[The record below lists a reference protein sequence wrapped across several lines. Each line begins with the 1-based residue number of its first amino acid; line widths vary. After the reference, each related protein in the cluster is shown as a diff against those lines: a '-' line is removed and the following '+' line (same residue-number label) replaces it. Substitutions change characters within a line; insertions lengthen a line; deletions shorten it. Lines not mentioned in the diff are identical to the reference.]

1 MYVRMLRPEDDKVRR
16 KKRPAKPLINEG
28 FPCYASSREASLRRG
43 RIVPA
48 IFGGRRGHINHVKP
62 FFYNLFTR
70 FPQELHKV
78 TLPVTLLVAVCCLA
92 GLITCSTSKDAKKPK
107 PTAPASNN
115 ALISSGPGEVRKKL
129 GEPNVVSRTQED
141 HVLWVYTPHLKILPN
156 DKGTVYVEFENGKV
170 IKVFK
175 KE

>member
-1 MYVRMLRPEDDKVRR
+1 
-16 KKRPAKPLINEG
+16 LISEG
-28 FPCYASSREASLRRG
+28 FPCYASSREASLRRV

-48 IFGGRRGHINHVKP
+48 IFGERRRHINHVKP
-62 FFYNLFTR
+62 FFTNLFTR

-78 TLPVTLLVAVCCLA
+78 TLPVTLLVVACCLA
-92 GLITCSTSKDAKKPK
+92 GLITCSTSKGEKKLK
-107 PTAPASNN
+107 PTASAPAN
-115 ALISSGPGEVRKKL
+115 ALISSGQEEVRKKL
-129 GEPNVVSRTQED
+129 GDPTVVSRTQEG
-141 HVLWVYTPHLKILPN
+141 HILWVYTPRLKILPN

>member
-1 MYVRMLRPEDDKVRR
+1 M
-16 KKRPAKPLINEG
+16 ISEG
-28 FPCYASSREASLRRG
+28 FPCYASSREASLRRV

-48 IFGGRRGHINHVKP
+48 IFGERRGHINHVKP

-78 TLPVTLLVAVCCLA
+78 TLPVTLLVVACCLA
-92 GLITCSTSKDAKKPK
+92 GLVTCSTSKGEKKLK
-107 PTAPASNN
+107 PTASAPAN
-115 ALISSGPGEVRKKL
+115 ALISSGQEEVRKKL
-129 GEPNVVSRTQED
+129 GDPTVVSRTQED
-141 HVLWVYTPHLKILPN
+141 HILWVYTPRLKIMPN